1 MIKNSK
7 KIALSLV
14 ATVAIATSVNAD
26 FLGAEVGYAAW
37 SPSLTGDIRKGTGT
51 LDFEKD
57 LGYGSSEANSF
68 MWAYIDHPLPLIPN
82 LKVQKTNYTDSASG
96 TIASSSVTF
105 AGVLLPTE
113 LASTSVTLNQ
123 LDVIPYWR
131 ILDNWVNLD
140 IGFNFKSIDG
150 NVKIDTLVTNKHA
163 NTDFSAVIPMLYAKA
178 RFDMPFTGLSVEA
191 DISYISLAGNS
202 FSDMK
207 AGVVYETTFGLG
219 ATLGIRQEKL
229 TLDDID
235 GVYGDVNIEGIYA
248 GVFFHF

>member
-7 KIALSLV
+7 KIALSLI

-82 LKVQKTNYTDSASG
+82 LKVQKTSYTDSSIKNQ
-96 TIASSSVTF
+96 TITFLGNTYSAGNVTSSI
-105 AGVLLPTE
+105 
-113 LASTSVTLNQ
+113 TLDQ

-150 NVKIDTLVTNKHA
+150 NIKLSDGVTTDTNK
-163 NTDFSAVIPMLYAKA
+163 DFSAVIPMLYGKA

-191 DISYISLAGNS
+191 DVSYLGLGGNS
-202 FSDMK
+202 LSDMK
-207 AGVVYETTFGLG
+207 AGIVYETTFGLG
-219 ATLGIRQEKL
+219 ATAGIRKQNL
-229 TLDDID
+229 SIDDVD
-235 GVYGDVNIEGIYA
+235 GIYSDINIEGIYA